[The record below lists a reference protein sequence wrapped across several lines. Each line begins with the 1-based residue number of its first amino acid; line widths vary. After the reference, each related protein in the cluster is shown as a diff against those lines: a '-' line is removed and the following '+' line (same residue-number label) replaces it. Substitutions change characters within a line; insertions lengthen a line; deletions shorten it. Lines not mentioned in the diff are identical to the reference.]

1 MMAVIPIG
9 VQLLSATGTVVS
21 PSTEEGQQ
29 RHETHASSQKV
40 VTVKTSVGQIATLLG
55 ASVPS
60 WVTSCRLYVGS
71 TSRIAYSCDG
81 TNPAFS
87 AGDVTHGAPLD
98 QYAPGHL
105 IVGAA
110 SVAALRLIAETA
122 SVAVTVELMG

>member
-1 MMAVIPIG
+1 MSEIPVG
-9 VQLLSATGTVVS
+9 LAPLNTSNARVNPATL
-21 PSTEEGQQ
+21 EGQQ

-40 VTVKTSVGQIATLLG
+40 VTVTTSVGQIATLLG
-55 ASVPS
+55 AAVPS

-71 TSRIAYSCDG
+71 ASRIAYSCDG

-98 QYAPGHL
+98 QYTPGHL